1 MRLIPCALPLL
12 LLVLV
17 APAHLAGQGQRT
29 EPRGVAIAADT
40 VVEFRLTVTRTTD
53 GIAVTCQEGC
63 AWETLEASDAR
74 GIYRVTEHGIEPER
88 DPERAARPHAPPTF
102 SIIVNAS
109 GEGIAALCDRGCA
122 WTAVSAVYSGQRYRI
137 DERGIL
143 AGRAAETG
151 R

>member
-1 MRLIPCALPLL
+1 MSLIPCTLSLL
-12 LLVLV
+12 LLVLA
-17 APAHLAGQGQRT
+17 APAHLAGQGPRT
-29 EPRGVAIAADT
+29 EPRGVAVADT
-40 VVEFRLTVTRTTD
+40 VVEFQLTVTRTPA

-88 DPERAARPHAPPTF
+88 DPGRTARPDAPPAF
-102 SIIVNAS
+102 SIIVNAA